1 MRRLG
6 LILPFLSPD
15 AWEEVFKNLWNYR
28 MRAGLTA
35 FGVFW
40 GVMML
45 ATLQGVGKG
54 LETGTMRLFGGLAV
68 NSVWMWGGKTSMAYG
83 GMQPGRRIVP
93 TFDDLQ
99 AIKDYV
105 PEVKF
110 ASPQTGMR
118 SEYNVH
124 YLDRNGNFVIHGM
137 LPEFTRIQAVNVVKG
152 RFLNPIDVKE
162 RRKVCVIG
170 LQTADI
176 LFRTSEAIGKY
187 LKINGIPFLVVGVM
201 KARKIGVA
209 SEQENQ
215 RIYLPYTTMDQ
226 TFNLGNKVYFFGA
239 AAHDG
244 VSGEKLAEKLRRF
257 MAKRH
262 NFHPDD
268 PQAVGVENTEAD
280 YNNLNGLF
288 AALSIFTFVVGAGTL
303 LAGVVGVSNVMLISV
318 KERTREIGVKKA
330 LGARNGYIVTL
341 IVMEALSI
349 TFLAGYLGLAA
360 GFGVVEAIGALNI
373 ESDYFAQARVDL
385 RTTAGAAAILVVAGA
400 AAGYIPARHAA
411 AVDPIQAL
419 RYE

>member
-1 MRRLG
+1 MRRFFLVF
-6 LILPFLSPD
+6 PFLSFD
-15 AWEEVFKNLWNYR
+15 AWEEVLKNLWNYR

-40 GVMML
+40 GVLML
-45 ATLQGVGKG
+45 AILQGVGKG

-68 NSVWMWGGKTSMAYG
+68 NSVWIWGGKTSMAYG

-99 AIKDYV
+99 VVKAFV
-105 PEVKF
+105 PEVRF

-152 RFLNPIDVKE
+152 RFLNPFDVNEK
-162 RRKVCVIG
+162 RKVCVIG
-170 LQTADI
+170 LQTAEI
-176 LFRTSEAIGKY
+176 LFRKAEPIGKY
-187 LKINGIPFLVVGVM
+187 LKINGVPFLVVGVM

-239 AAHDG
+239 AAYDG
-244 VSGEKLAEKLRRF
+244 VSGSILSEKLRRF

-262 NFHPDD
+262 NFHPND
-268 PQAVGVENTEAD
+268 PQAIGIDNTETD

-288 AALSIFTFVVGAGTL
+288 AALRIFTFVVGAGTL
-303 LAGVVGVSNVMLISV
+303 LAGMVGVSNVMLISV

-330 LGARNGYIVTL
+330 LGARNGYIISL
-341 IVMEALSI
+341 ILMEALCI

-360 GFGVVEAIGALNI
+360 GFGVVEGITALNL
-373 ESDYFAQARVDL
+373 ESDYFADARVDL
-385 RTTAGAAAILVVAGA
+385 WTSAAAVVALTLSGAAT
-400 AAGYIPARHAA
+400 GYLPARHAA
-411 AVDPIQAL
+411 AIDPIQAL